1 MRNSVFV
8 TLLWGLMGLV
18 LLNISVDTPDPYPQF
33 IPEDLSINDPE
44 SIVEIVVE
52 EILGYEDAIKEYDD
66 HDTQDQGKKGNLKI
80 DLLLQ
85 LKQDMNNAPSFI
97 HAIKKTI
104 PDYKAGLT
112 SGHHQLETPPPE
124 V

>member
-8 TLLWGLMGLV
+8 SLLWGLMGLV
-18 LLNISVDTPDPYPQF
+18 LLNISVDTPDPHPQF
-33 IPEDLSINDPE
+33 VPEDLSVNDPE

-52 EILGYEDAIKEYDD
+52 EILGYEDAIQEYDD
-66 HDTQDQGKKGNLKI
+66 QDTRDQGKKGSLKI

-85 LKQDMNNAPSFI
+85 LKLGLNHAPSFI
-97 HAIKKTI
+97 HAVKQTL
-104 PDYKAGLT
+104 PDYRAGLAT
-112 SGHHQLETPPPE
+112 GHHQLETPPPE